1 MLDIDT
7 ILAIIISF
15 LIVLIVMPFVI
26 PFLKYLKFGQVVRDD
41 GPKTHRK
48 KSGTPTMG
56 GLVIGLS
63 IIITSLIFYKKYPAI
78 GAPLIATVAFGL
90 IGFIDDFIKVVLKRS
105 LGLRA
110 REKLVLQ
117 FLISITFL
125 YVIQKHLGSDVYL
138 PIVNRYIDLKW
149 AYVPVM
155 SVLMVFTV
163 NAVNLTDGLDGLAS
177 GVTMI
182 VSLFLAIISIFS
194 KNYDMAIFSGTIVGS
209 CMGFLRYNAHPAVVF
224 MGDTGS
230 LMLGGSIFAI
240 AVMLKQPVL
249 VLIVGGLYIIE
260 AISVILQVIYFK
272 LTKKRIFR
280 MAPLHHHFEL
290 LGWDEAK
297 VVVVF
302 WIFTILFCLLALAM
316 IQLKI

>member
-15 LIVLIVMPFVI
+15 LIILIVMPVAI
-26 PFLKYLKFGQVVRDD
+26 PFLRYLKCGQVVRDD
-41 GPKTHRK
+41 GPQTHHK

-56 GLVIGLS
+56 GIIIFLS
-63 IIITSLIFYKKYPAI
+63 ILITSLIFYRKYPQI
-78 GAPLIATVAFGL
+78 GAPLACASAFGL

-125 YVIQKHLGSDVYL
+125 YFVQRYLGTDVYI
-138 PIVNRYIDLKW
+138 PILNRYVDLKW
-149 AYVPVM
+149 TYVPVM
-155 SVLMVFTV
+155 STLMVFTV

-177 GVTMI
+177 GVTFI
-182 VSLFLAIISIFS
+182 VGLFLAIISIFFQ
-194 KNYDMAIFSGTIVGS
+194 KHDMAIFSGAIVGS
-209 CMGFLRYNAHPAVVF
+209 CLGFLRYNAYPAMVF

-230 LMLGGSIFAI
+230 LMLGGAVFAV

-249 VLIVGGLYIIE
+249 VMIIGGFYIIE
-260 AISVILQVIYFK
+260 ALSVILQVIYYK
-272 LTKKRIFR
+272 LTKRRLFR

-302 WIFTILFCLLALAM
+302 WIFTVIFCLVALAV
-316 IQLKI
+316 IQI

>member
-7 ILAIIISF
+7 ILSIIISF
-15 LIVLIVMPFVI
+15 LIVLIVMPLVI
-26 PFLKYLKFGQVVRDD
+26 PFLRYLKCGQIVRDD
-41 GPKTHRK
+41 GPQTHHK

-56 GLVIGLS
+56 GLVIFLS
-63 IIITSLIFYKKYPAI
+63 ILITSLLFYRKYPQI
-78 GAPLIATVAFGL
+78 GAPLVCASAFGL

-110 REKLVLQ
+110 REKLILQ

-125 YVIQKHLGSDVYL
+125 YIIKKHLGTDVYI
-138 PIVNRYIDLKW
+138 PILNRYIDLGW
-149 AYVPVM
+149 GYIPIM

-177 GVTMI
+177 GVTLI
-182 VSLFLAIISIFS
+182 VSLFLAIVSIFS
-194 KNYDMAIFSGTIVGS
+194 KMHDMAIFSGAIVGS
-209 CMGFLRYNAHPAVVF
+209 CMGFLRYNAYPAMVF

-230 LMLGGSIFAI
+230 LMLGGAIFAT

-249 VLIVGGLYIIE
+249 VMIIGGLYIIE
-260 AISVILQVIYFK
+260 ALSVMLQVMYFK
-272 LTKKRIFR
+272 LTKKRIFK

-302 WIFTILFCLLALAM
+302 WIFTIVFCLIALAI
-316 IQLKI
+316 IQI

>member
-1 MLDIDT
+1 MLDVDT

-15 LIVLIVMPFVI
+15 LIVLIVMPIAI
-26 PFLKYLKFGQVVRDD
+26 PFLRYLKCGQVVRDD
-41 GPKTHRK
+41 GPQTHHK

-56 GLVIGLS
+56 GLVIYLS
-63 IIITSLIFYKKYPAI
+63 ILITSLLFYKKYPQI
-78 GAPLIATVAFGL
+78 GAPLVCASAFGL

-125 YVIQKHLGSDVYL
+125 YIVKKYLGTDVYI
-138 PIVNRYIDLKW
+138 PILNRYVDLNW
-149 AYVPVM
+149 AYIPIM

-177 GVTMI
+177 GVTLI
-182 VSLFLAIISIFS
+182 VGLFLAIVSIFS
-194 KNYDMAIFSGTIVGS
+194 KKQDMAIFSGAIVGS
-209 CMGFLRYNAHPAVVF
+209 CMGFLRYNAHPAMVF

-230 LMLGGSIFAI
+230 LMLGGAIFSI

-249 VLIVGGLYIIE
+249 VMIIGGLYIIE
-260 AISVILQVIYFK
+260 AISVMLQVMYYK
-272 LTKKRIFR
+272 LTKRRIFK

-302 WIFTILFCLLALAM
+302 WIFTIIFCLVALAI
-316 IQLKI
+316 IQI

>member
-1 MLDIDT
+1 MC
-7 ILAIIISF
+7 
-15 LIVLIVMPFVI
+15 
-26 PFLKYLKFGQVVRDD
+26 QVVRDD
-41 GPKTHRK
+41 GPQTHHK

-56 GLVIGLS
+56 GLVIYLS
-63 IIITSLIFYKKYPAI
+63 ILITSLLFYKKYPQI
-78 GAPLIATVAFGL
+78 GAPLVCASAFGL
-90 IGFIDDFIKVVLKRS
+90 IGFIDDFVKVVLKRS

-125 YVIQKHLGSDVYL
+125 YIVKKYLGTDVYI
-138 PIVNRYIDLKW
+138 PILNRYVDLSW
-149 AYVPVM
+149 AYIPIM

-177 GVTMI
+177 GVTLI
-182 VSLFLAIISIFS
+182 VGLFLAIVSIFS
-194 KNYDMAIFSGTIVGS
+194 KKSDMAIFSGAIVGS
-209 CMGFLRYNAHPAVVF
+209 CMGFLRYNAYPAMVF

-230 LMLGGSIFAI
+230 LMLGGAIFSI

-249 VLIVGGLYIIE
+249 VMIIGGLYIIE
-260 AISVILQVIYFK
+260 AISVMLQVMYYK
-272 LTKKRIFR
+272 LTKKRIFK

-302 WIFTILFCLLALAM
+302 WIFTIIFCLVALAI
-316 IQLKI
+316 IQI

>member
-1 MLDIDT
+1 MLDVDT

-15 LIVLIVMPFVI
+15 LIVLIVMPIAI
-26 PFLKYLKFGQVVRDD
+26 PFLRYLKCGQVVRDD
-41 GPKTHRK
+41 GPQTHHK

-56 GLVIGLS
+56 GLVIFLS
-63 IIITSLIFYKKYPAI
+63 ILITSLLFYKKYPQV
-78 GAPLIATVAFGL
+78 GAPLVCASAFGL

-125 YVIQKHLGSDVYL
+125 YIVKKYLGTDVYI
-138 PIVNRYIDLKW
+138 PILNRYVDLNW
-149 AYVPVM
+149 AYIPIM
-155 SVLMVFTV
+155 SILMVFTV

-177 GVTMI
+177 GVTLI
-182 VSLFLAIISIFS
+182 VGLFLAIVSIFS
-194 KNYDMAIFSGTIVGS
+194 KKQDMAIFSGAIVGS
-209 CMGFLRYNAHPAVVF
+209 CMGFLKYNAHPAMVF

-230 LMLGGSIFAI
+230 LMLGGAIFAI

-249 VLIVGGLYIIE
+249 VMIIGGLYIIE
-260 AISVILQVIYFK
+260 AISVMLQVIYYK
-272 LTKKRIFR
+272 LTKRRIFK

-302 WIFTILFCLLALAM
+302 WIFTIIFCLVALAI
-316 IQLKI
+316 IQI

>member
-1 MLDIDT
+1 MLDVDT

-15 LIVLIVMPFVI
+15 LIVLIVMPIAI
-26 PFLKYLKFGQVVRDD
+26 PFLRYLKCGQVVRDD
-41 GPKTHRK
+41 GPQTHHK

-56 GLVIGLS
+56 GLVIFLS
-63 IIITSLIFYKKYPAI
+63 ILITSFLFYKKYPQI
-78 GAPLIATVAFGL
+78 GAPLVCASAFGL

-125 YVIQKHLGSDVYL
+125 YIVKKYLGTDVYI
-138 PIVNRYIDLKW
+138 PILNRYVDLNW
-149 AYVPVM
+149 AYIPIM
-155 SVLMVFTV
+155 SILMVFTV

-177 GVTMI
+177 GVTLI
-182 VSLFLAIISIFS
+182 VGLFLAIVSIFS
-194 KNYDMAIFSGTIVGS
+194 KKPDMAIFSGAIVGS
-209 CMGFLRYNAHPAVVF
+209 CMGFLRYNAHPAMVF

-230 LMLGGSIFAI
+230 LMLGGAIFSI

-249 VLIVGGLYIIE
+249 VMIIGGLYIIE
-260 AISVILQVIYFK
+260 AISVMLQVMYYK
-272 LTKKRIFR
+272 LTKRRIFK

-302 WIFTILFCLLALAM
+302 WIFTIIFCLVALAI
-316 IQLKI
+316 IQI

>member
-1 MLDIDT
+1 MLDVET

-15 LIVLIVMPFVI
+15 LIVLIVMPVAI
-26 PFLKYLKFGQVVRDD
+26 PFLRYLKCGQVVRDD
-41 GPKTHRK
+41 GPQTHHK

-56 GLVIGLS
+56 GLVILLS
-63 IIITSLIFYKKYPAI
+63 ILITSLIFYKKYPQI
-78 GAPLIATVAFGL
+78 GAPLACASAFGL

-125 YVIQKHLGSDVYL
+125 YFVQKYLGTDVYI
-138 PIVNRYIDLKW
+138 PILNRYVDLEW
-149 AYVPVM
+149 AYIPIM
-155 SVLMVFTV
+155 SILMVFTV

-177 GVTMI
+177 GVTLI
-182 VSLFLAIISIFS
+182 VGLFLAIISIFS
-194 KNYDMAIFSGTIVGS
+194 KKHDMAIFSGSVVGS
-209 CMGFLRYNAHPAVVF
+209 CMGFLRYNAHPAMVF

-230 LMLGGSIFAI
+230 LMLGGAVFAV
-240 AVMLKQPVL
+240 AVMLKQPIL
-249 VLIVGGLYIIE
+249 MMIIGGLYIIE
-260 AISVILQVIYFK
+260 AISVILQVIYYK
-272 LTKKRIFR
+272 LTKRRIFK

-302 WIFTILFCLLALAM
+302 WIFTIIFCLVALA
-316 IQLKI
+316 ILQI